1 MDRAH
6 LAALLSPYGVNQF
19 ENFRVVDF
27 SKPNDYRLNI
37 IVDRRYVLRINDP
50 VITEERWEQLT
61 VWPRVT
67 VQSM

>member
-6 LAALLSPYGVNQF
+6 LAAFLSPYGVNQF
-19 ENFRVVDF
+19 ENFRVVDS

-37 IVDRRYVLRINDP
+37 IVDRRYVLCINDP

-67 VQSM
+67 AQSM

>member
-19 ENFRVVDF
+19 ESFRVVD
-27 SKPNDYRLNI
+27 RG
-37 IVDRRYVLRINDP
+37 YVVRINDP

-67 VQSM
+67 AQSM